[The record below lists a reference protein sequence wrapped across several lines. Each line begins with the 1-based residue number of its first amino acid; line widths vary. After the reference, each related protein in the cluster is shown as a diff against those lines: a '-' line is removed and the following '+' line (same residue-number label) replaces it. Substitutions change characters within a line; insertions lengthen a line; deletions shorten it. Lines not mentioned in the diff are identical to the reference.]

1 MSTSSND
8 GKVIAT
14 VDDAFTWFERNVARV
29 PDDENADGKS
39 VHPEVRK
46 SVCEALDV
54 EHHFLSG
61 SYGRKT
67 QAKKLKDVDNIVVLE
82 DEDGAFYS
90 SASDALEKVRDAVGE
105 CDLVRRTR
113 VSVRAVKCFL
123 VDDEFHVDV
132 VPALKR
138 GSGEGLYLTRNI
150 PDENLDD
157 WSLEYP
163 EQQLKAC
170 QDKNKAT
177 GGLYVPA
184 TRVVKAWN
192 QRYDTTKP
200 LRSYHAEALLYH
212 GIGDA
217 KTLKEAVLAF
227 FDHAYDALAPGKLTA
242 TPGAPS
248 GRYVDD
254 RLDADDRK
262 AAREKVEAART
273 KAKEAADIEEPG
285 KVMEAWVKVFGNGF
299 PSPTTEPNA
308 VDAALRAGTAFA
320 AGTGVRVGKTKE
332 SRDYISGRS
341 WCRS

>member
-1 MSTSSND
+1 MTTTTNSKSID
-8 GKVIAT
+8 T
-14 VDDAFTWFERNVARV
+14 VEDAFDWFERNVARV

-67 QAKKLKDVDNIVVLE
+67 QAKKLKDVDIIVVLK
-82 DEDGAFYS
+82 DDDGAFYA
-90 SASDALEKVRDAVGE
+90 SACETLEKVRRALEG
-105 CDLVRRTR
+105 CDLIRRR
-113 VSVRAVKCFL
+113 HISVRAVKCFL
-123 VDDEFHVDV
+123 EDYEFHVDI

-138 GSGEGLYLTRNI
+138 GFGEGLHLTRNI
-150 PDENLDD
+150 PDENRDD

-163 EQQLKAC
+163 EQQLKTC
-170 QDKNKAT
+170 QERNKAT
-177 GGLYVPA
+177 DGLYLPA

-217 KTLKEAVLAF
+217 KTLQEAIVAF
-227 FDHAYDALAPGKLTA
+227 FDHAHDALAPSKLTA

-262 AAREKVEAART
+262 AAREKVEAARE
-273 KAKEAADIEEPG
+273 KAHEAADIDDPG
-285 KVMEAWVKVFGNGF
+285 QAMEAWVKVFGTSF
-299 PSPTTEPNA
+299 PSPTTKPDA
-308 VDAALRAGTAFA
+308 VDAALRAGRAFA
-320 AGTGVRVGKTKE
+320 VGTGVRVGKTE
-332 SRDYISGRS
+332 GSRDYISGRS
-341 WCRS
+341 WSRS

>member
-1 MSTSSND
+1 MSISTNN
-8 GKVIAT
+8 GKAIKT
-14 VDDAFTWFERNVARV
+14 VDDAFKWFERNVARV

-39 VHPEVRK
+39 VHPEIRK
-46 SVCEALDV
+46 SVSDALDL

-67 QAKKLKDVDNIVVLE
+67 QAKHLKDVDMLVVLE
-82 DEDGAFYS
+82 DEDGALYS
-90 SASDALEKVRDAVGE
+90 SASDALEQVSDAVGD
-105 CDLVRRTR
+105 CNLVRRTR
-113 VSVRAVKCFL
+113 VSVRTVKCFL
-123 VDDEFHVDV
+123 VDYEFHVDV

-177 GGLYVPA
+177 GGLYIPA

-192 QRYDTTKP
+192 QRYDTTRP

-217 KTLKEAVLAF
+217 QTLKEAVLAF
-227 FDHAYDALAPGKLTA
+227 FDHAHDALAPGKLTA

-262 AAREKVEAART
+262 AAREKVEAARE
-273 KAKEAADIEEPG
+273 KAHEAADVEDPG
-285 KVMEAWVKVFGNGF
+285 KAMEAWVKVFGSGF
-299 PSPTTEPNA
+299 PSPTTEPGA

-320 AGTGVRVGKTKE
+320 AGTGVSVGKSQE
-332 SRDYISGRS
+332 SREYISGRS
-341 WCRS
+341 WSRS